1 MRTNKSTSFQLSG
14 GGSSLFHSLFFF
26 VYQRFNFCMFF
37 YPFLSENFDGS
48 CRAIALELRLFSHI
62 NWFDNLMGARET
74 FPRMNIERCILF
86 WLVGYYDQL
95 SVCTYLK
102 LYLFFANQ
110 RHDWAEVNNELQ
122 LRANC
127 SEKLMFEL
135 VRLYFP
141 SGPNSELP

>member
-1 MRTNKSTSFQLSG
+1 
-14 GGSSLFHSLFFF
+14 
-26 VYQRFNFCMFF
+26 MFF

-102 LYLFFANQ
+102 LYLFFVNQ
-110 RHDWAEVNNELQ
+110 SQ
-122 LRANC
+122 LIGLN
-127 SEKLMFEL
+127 
-135 VRLYFP
+135 
-141 SGPNSELP
+141 